1 MLQGAPH
8 PARNLNDINTM
19 TNQHASQIESVL
31 LRAVQDVLVR
41 GLNDP
46 RVRGL
51 VSVTRVEVTP
61 DYSDATI
68 WCSVLPEKHAELSIK
83 GIEHAGAWIRREVSS
98 KVNLRR
104 MPRLRFKLDGTLKKQ
119 AEVLSAI
126 SEGRRRDEAQ
136 RASNSTHGTGPDE
149 HQGAQEQTT

>member
-1 MLQGAPH
+1 MLQGAPC
-8 PARNLNDINTM
+8 PAWNLNIIHM
-19 TNQHASQIESVL
+19 TSQHASQIESVL

-61 DYSDATI
+61 DYADATI
-68 WCSVLPEKHAELSIK
+68 WCSVLPEKHADLSMK
-83 GIEHAGAWIRREVSS
+83 GIEHAGSWIRREVSS

-104 MPRLRFKLDGTLKKQ
+104 MPRLRFKLDTGLKKQ
-119 AEVLSAI
+119 AEVLGAI
-126 SEGRRRDEAQ
+126 NEGLRRDEAE
-136 RASNSTHGTGPDE
+136 RARHPANEKDSGENRDS
-149 HQGAQEQTT
+149 QEQTT